1 MEQAVGM
8 ETTLF
13 GGPPELGNMLKLA
26 NGQIGFMTIFAHPLF
41 ANVSDI
47 IPAMRFAADEI
58 LTNKGVWFTRAE
70 QEKRLQHLKRGTGP
84 GDGRCREPQ
93 NAKPRWAKE
102 HPQTMQK
109 TNMATSRPRHCE
121 AEQSHQRHSRLLV
134 RDMAAA
140 VRTLRPRTILV
151 AHHWLPLPLVFLSLQ
166 MITQHV
172 DLQHHR
178 KPRRTR
184 GRREIEKDQDLQQ

>member
-41 ANVSDI
+41 ANVADI

-70 QEKRLQHLKRGTGP
+70 HEKKLQLVKKGTGP
-84 GDGRCREPQ
+84 GDGG
-93 NAKPRWAKE
+93 
-102 HPQTMQK
+102 
-109 TNMATSRPRHCE
+109 SI
-121 AEQSHQRHSRLLV
+121 S
-134 RDMAAA
+134 
-140 VRTLRPRTILV
+140 PRTQSPV
-151 AHHWLPLPLVFLSLQ
+151 
-166 MITQHV
+166 
-172 DLQHHR
+172 
-178 KPRRTR
+178 
-184 GRREIEKDQDLQQ
+184 GRHPEPGKERQTPISP